1 MPDWLMIGSVTD
13 VLSTT
18 LRLSVPIAFAAL
30 GGVITERSGV
40 WNIGLE
46 GMILAGAFGA
56 ALGVFLTGQPFM
68 GLIVGILC
76 GMLLAVI
83 LAVLTITLGVNQIV
97 SGIAI
102 NLLSIGLTAYFARL
116 IFGLDAT
123 TKALAGFSDW
133 PIPGLVDIPVA
144 GPVLFDQD
152 PLVYLLYM
160 LVPIIYWGLYR
171 TAWGLNIRATVENPN
186 AADTAGVAVFVVR
199 YVCLIM
205 SGALAAIGGAYI
217 VLAQVFVF
225 TEHMSAGKG
234 FIALAAIIL
243 GRWNP
248 FGAVLAALLFGFCDA
263 LQLRLQFANPSVPY
277 QVFVALP
284 YVVSI
289 LALVGFYGRVKPPA
303 ASGIPYRR
311 EAK

>member
-1 MPDWLMIGSVTD
+1 MPEWLELASMTD
-13 VLSTT
+13 ILATT
-18 LRLSVPIAFAAL
+18 LRLSIPIAFAAL
-30 GGVITERSGV
+30 GGVLCERSGV

-56 ALGVFLTGQPFM
+56 ALGVYLTGIPAL
-68 GLIVGILC
+68 GLITAILC
-76 GMLLAVI
+76 GMLLALL
-83 LAVLTITLGVNQIV
+83 LAVLAITLGVNQIV

-102 NLLSIGLTAYFARL
+102 NLMALGLTAFFARL

-123 TKALAGFSDW
+123 TKTLAGFSAW
-133 PIPGLVDIPVA
+133 EIPGLSSIPLI
-144 GPVLFDQD
+144 GPVFFNED
-152 PLVYLLYM
+152 PIVYLLFV
-160 LVPIIYWGLYR
+160 LIPLTWWTLYR
-171 TAWGLNIRATVENPN
+171 TPWGLNIRATGENPN
-186 AADTAGVAVFVVR
+186 AADTAGVPVFLVR
-199 YVCLIM
+199 YATVIA

-225 TEHMSAGKG
+225 TEHMSSGKG

-243 GRWNP
+243 GRWDP
-248 FGAVLAALLFGFCDA
+248 LGAVLAAGLFGLCDA
-263 LQLRLQFANPSVPY
+263 IQLRLQFANPAVPY
-277 QVFVALP
+277 QIFVALP

-289 LALVGFYGRVKPPA
+289 LALIVFYGRVKPPA